1 MSDASASTSDD
12 SLRLILLGPPG
23 AGKGTQAAEIQDQ
36 YDIPHI
42 ATGDIL
48 REHVKNETDL
58 GQKAKE
64 YMDEGDLVPD
74 DLIIEMVRD
83 RLGQDD
89 AQSGFILDGF
99 PRTVA
104 QAEALEEILGDLDQP
119 LDLVLRLDIPEEEVI
134 RRITGRRVCEECG
147 ATYHID
153 VDPPGEEGVCDE
165 CGGNVTQRDDDTE
178 EVVRNRLE
186 NYHEQ
191 TEPLVEF
198 YQERDLLEDVD
209 GTGSPDDVTERVL
222 DRLQEFAD
230 PAKVSG

>member
-23 AGKGTQAAEIQDQ
+23 AGKGTQAAEIQDR
-36 YDIPHI
+36 YEIPHI

-104 QAEALEEILGDLDQP
+104 QAEALEEILDDLDQP

-147 ATYHID
+147 ATYHVD
-153 VDPPGEEGVCDE
+153 VDPPEEEGVCDE

-198 YQERDLLEDVD
+198 YDERDLLEDVD
-209 GTGSPDDVTERVL
+209 GTGSPDEVTDRVL
-222 DRLQEFAD
+222 DRLSEFAD
-230 PAKVSG
+230 PSKVAS